1 MKIKKIKK
9 IIKIKNEM
17 PLDNLKKEI
26 KEIKEIKKIK
36 DIKPIDSHKKAGI
49 IYKTK
54 NILNN
59 NKNNKEKIN
68 NNIYNPISEAI
79 TKKIVEYTKQKK
91 NRNFSVKNSNNLRNR
106 KKNNEEDDINNK
118 GHLLK
123 TANYKNKIEQNK
135 NLKVINNKKENKE
148 EYKGKS
154 TEELLQVQK
163 SKLNQQSEQ
172 IAEITQDAKKGTVL
186 AKNLQHKFQEQ
197 TKKIN
202 QVNEDMDILDNR
214 MNKLSDRFEKYID
227 KSSGCCIMF
236 FFFLEAIIFGVLIW
250 VYTCVEYHQ
259 WTC

>member
-1 MKIKKIKK
+1 MSDNLKQYHTNFKSFIGDLTEQDKSLRADLSSFKENIGKGANTIELEKKIKNAMK
-9 IIKIKNEM
+9 QFKDLLDKLNEAYLSKNIPGTM
-17 PLDNLKKEI
+17 ADNI
-26 KEIKEIKKIK
+26 VDARQKEIKK
-36 DIKPIDSHKKAGI
+36 
-49 IYKTK
+49 
-54 NILNN
+54 
-59 NKNNKEKIN
+59 
-68 NNIYNPISEAI
+68 
-79 TKKIVEYTKQKK
+79 
-91 NRNFSVKNSNNLRNR
+91 F
-106 KKNNEEDDINNK
+106 
-118 GHLLK
+118 K
-123 TANYKNKIEQNK
+123 TAYDEINKDFLALNDDKYSFKGQITEDYK
-135 NLKVINNKKENKE
+135 NKE

-186 AKNLQHKFQEQ
+186 AKNLQHEFQEQ

-236 FFFLEAIIFGVLIW
+236 FFILEAIIFGVLIW

>member
-1 MKIKKIKK
+1 MA
-9 IIKIKNEM
+9 
-17 PLDNLKKEI
+17 DNI
-26 KEIKEIKKIK
+26 VDARQKEIKK
-36 DIKPIDSHKKAGI
+36 
-49 IYKTK
+49 
-54 NILNN
+54 
-59 NKNNKEKIN
+59 
-68 NNIYNPISEAI
+68 
-79 TKKIVEYTKQKK
+79 
-91 NRNFSVKNSNNLRNR
+91 F
-106 KKNNEEDDINNK
+106 
-118 GHLLK
+118 K
-123 TANYKNKIEQNK
+123 TAYDEINKDFLALNDDKYSFKGQITEDYK
-135 NLKVINNKKENKE
+135 NKE

-186 AKNLQHKFQEQ
+186 AKNLQHEFQEQ

>member
-1 MKIKKIKK
+1 MSDNLKQYHTNFKSFIGDLTEQDKSLRADLSSFKENIGKGANTIELEKKIKNAMK
-9 IIKIKNEM
+9 QFKDLLDKLNEAYLSQNIPGTM
-17 PLDNLKKEI
+17 SDNI
-26 KEIKEIKKIK
+26 VDARQKEIKK
-36 DIKPIDSHKKAGI
+36 
-49 IYKTK
+49 
-54 NILNN
+54 
-59 NKNNKEKIN
+59 
-68 NNIYNPISEAI
+68 
-79 TKKIVEYTKQKK
+79 
-91 NRNFSVKNSNNLRNR
+91 F
-106 KKNNEEDDINNK
+106 
-118 GHLLK
+118 K
-123 TANYKNKIEQNK
+123 TAYDEINKDFLALNDDKYSFKGQITEDYK
-135 NLKVINNKKENKE
+135 NKE

-163 SKLNQQSEQ
+163 SKLNQQNEQ

-186 AKNLQHKFQEQ
+186 AKNLQHEFQEQ

>member
-1 MKIKKIKK
+1 MSDNLKQYHTNFKSFISDLTEQDKSLRADLSSFKENIGKGANTIELEKKIKNAMK
-9 IIKIKNEM
+9 QFKDLLDKLNEAYLSKNIPGTM
-17 PLDNLKKEI
+17 ADNI
-26 KEIKEIKKIK
+26 VDARQKEIKKFQTAYDEINK
-36 DIKPIDSHKKAGI
+36 DFLALNDDKYSFKGQITED
-49 IYKTK
+49 YK
-54 NILNN
+54 
-59 NKNNKEKIN
+59 
-68 NNIYNPISEAI
+68 
-79 TKKIVEYTKQKK
+79 
-91 NRNFSVKNSNNLRNR
+91 
-106 KKNNEEDDINNK
+106 
-118 GHLLK
+118 
-123 TANYKNKIEQNK
+123 
-135 NLKVINNKKENKE
+135 NKE

-163 SKLNQQSEQ
+163 SKLNQQNEQ